1 MDAIPNFGAKKK
13 PTRSSGIAAQKIAT
27 MTKGSDKL
35 AKAAEEQAA
44 KAIGSSTTALG
55 KIRLRTSKAASR
67 VSRASSRSRRRR
79 TQTLIKI
86 CARSSQILSETK
98 RITFPLRNRS
108 TL

>member
-44 KAIGSSTTALG
+44 K
-55 KIRLRTSKAASR
+55 
-67 VSRASSRSRRRR
+67 VSR
-79 TQTLIKI
+79 I
-86 CARSSQILSETK
+86 CKLKYCRWRKNYRL
-98 RITFPLRNRS
+98 PVH
-108 TL
+108 

>member
-44 KAIGSSTTALG
+44 K
-55 KIRLRTSKAASR
+55 
-67 VSRASSRSRRRR
+67 VSYWV
-79 TQTLIKI
+79 
-86 CARSSQILSETK
+86 
-98 RITFPLRNRS
+98 PL
-108 TL
+108 

>member
-44 KAIGSSTTALG
+44 K
-55 KIRLRTSKAASR
+55 
-67 VSRASSRSRRRR
+67 VRRICTLNYCRWR
-79 TQTLIKI
+79 ENYKQT
-86 CARSSQILSETK
+86 
-98 RITFPLRNRS
+98 
-108 TL
+108 